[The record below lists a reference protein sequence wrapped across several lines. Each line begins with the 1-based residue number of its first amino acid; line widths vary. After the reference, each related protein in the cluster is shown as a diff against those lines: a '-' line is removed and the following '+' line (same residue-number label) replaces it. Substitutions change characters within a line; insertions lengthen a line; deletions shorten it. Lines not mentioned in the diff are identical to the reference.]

1 MLTGSSSTSSIFKEA
16 QLQSRRSSVLS
27 SFPTDVSIRTSSASA
42 ISHDV
47 SRQSR
52 VSRLEHVVQTVASV
66 RKAAE
71 EETIRLE
78 GLADKALMDAQTEVE
93 ALTESAQSF
102 ATEKRQHAERIRA
115 RHEAIQQESKLELDQ
130 RTRLVDEKLRRTKI
144 ATIERAAAIRTQALK
159 TGGSASSE
167 NNAERE
173 AKEVEDRW
181 RQEYHQ
187 AEADYEQETR
197 TIHRTFEQ
205 GMKEATEIEAE
216 ARLIQKTTDRQVR
229 DLLEDAKRRAEEFRK
244 DARKTRTRIAKEVDR
259 LYRELEVVQPN
270 PAQEMPGT
278 RPPTSRLRKIVG
290 GMSKRMS
297 AIF

>member
-1 MLTGSSSTSSIFKEA
+1 M
-16 QLQSRRSSVLS
+16 
-27 SFPTDVSIRTSSASA
+27 
-42 ISHDV
+42 
-47 SRQSR
+47 
-52 VSRLEHVVQTVASV
+52 SRLEQVVQTAASV

-71 EETIRLE
+71 EETTRLE
-78 GLADKALMDAQTEVE
+78 GLADKVLVDSQTEVD
-93 ALTESAQSF
+93 ALTVSAQKL
-102 ATEKRQHAERIRA
+102 AAEKRQHAERVRA
-115 RHEAIQQESKLELDQ
+115 RHEAIRQRSMLELDQ

-173 AKEVEDRW
+173 AKEIEDRW

-187 AEADYEQETR
+187 AEVDYEQESR
-197 TIHRTFEQ
+197 TIHRTFER
-205 GMKEATEIEAE
+205 GMREAAEIEAE

-229 DLLEDAKRRAEEFRK
+229 DLLEDAKRRADEFRK
-244 DARKTRTRIAKEVDR
+244 EARKTRTRITKEVDR
-259 LYRELEVVQPN
+259 LYRELDGVQLN
-270 PAQEMPGT
+270 SAQDTPRT
-278 RPPTSRLRKIVG
+278 RGSSSRLKKVAR

>member
-1 MLTGSSSTSSIFKEA
+1 MST
-16 QLQSRRSSVLS
+16 
-27 SFPTDVSIRTSSASA
+27 FPTDVSIQTSSVSTT
-42 ISHDV
+42 SHDI
-47 SRQSR
+47 QSR
-52 VSRLEHVVQTVASV
+52 VSRLEQVVQTAASV

-71 EETIRLE
+71 EETTRLE
-78 GLADKALMDAQTEVE
+78 GLADGALVDAQTEVD
-93 ALTESAQSF
+93 ALTESAQKL
-102 ATEKRQHAERIRA
+102 AAEKRQHAERVRA
-115 RHEAIQQESKLELDQ
+115 KHEAIRQRSKLELDQ

-167 NNAERE
+167 NDAERE

-181 RQEYHQ
+181 RQEYHL
-187 AEADYEQETR
+187 AEVDYEQETR

-205 GMKEATEIEAE
+205 GMKEAAEIEAE

-229 DLLEDAKRRAEEFRK
+229 DLLEDAKRRADEFRME
-244 DARKTRTRIAKEVDR
+244 ARKTRTRITMEVDR
-259 LYRELEVVQPN
+259 LYRGLEVVQPN
-270 PAQEMPGT
+270 STQEIPGT
-278 RPPTSRLRKIVG
+278 RPPASRLRKIVG

>member
-1 MLTGSSSTSSIFKEA
+1 V
-16 QLQSRRSSVLS
+16 Q
-27 SFPTDVSIRTSSASA
+27 
-42 ISHDV
+42 
-47 SRQSR
+47 R
-52 VSRLEHVVQTVASV
+52 VAFV

-71 EETIRLE
+71 EETIGLE
-78 GLADKALMDAQTEVE
+78 SLADKALVDAQTEAD
-93 ALTESAQSF
+93 ALTDSAQKL
-102 ATEKRQHAERIRA
+102 TVEKRQHAERIRA
-115 RHEAIQQESKLELDQ
+115 KHEAIRQRSKLELDQ

-167 NNAERE
+167 NKAERE

-181 RQEYHQ
+181 RHEYHQ
-187 AEADYEQETR
+187 AEVDYEQETR

-205 GMKEATEIEAE
+205 GMKEAAQIEAE

-229 DLLEDAKRRAEEFRK
+229 ELLEDAKRRADEFRK
-244 DARKTRTRIAKEVDR
+244 DARKTRARITKEVDR

-270 PAQEMPGT
+270 SAQETPGT
-278 RPPTSRLRKIVG
+278 RPPISRLKKIVG

>member
-1 MLTGSSSTSSIFKEA
+1 MLTSSSSTSSIFKEA

-27 SFPTDVSIRTSSASA
+27 RFPIDVSIQTSSASA
-42 ISHDV
+42 ISHEH
-47 SRQSR
+47 QSR

-78 GLADKALMDAQTEVE
+78 GLSDKTLMDAQTEVE
-93 ALTESAQSF
+93 ALTESAQNL
-102 ATEKRQHAERIRA
+102 AAEKRQHAERIRA
-115 RHEAIQQESKLELDQ
+115 RHEAIRQRSRLELDQ

-159 TGGSASSE
+159 IGGSASSE
-167 NNAERE
+167 NNAEHE

-187 AEADYEQETR
+187 AEVHYEQETR

-205 GMKEATEIEAE
+205 GMKEAAEIEVE

-244 DARKTRTRIAKEVDR
+244 EARRTRTRITKEVDR
-259 LYRELEVVQPN
+259 LYRELEVVQPTS
-270 PAQEMPGT
+270 AQEMPGT
-278 RPPTSRLRKIVG
+278 RPPTSRLKKIVG